1 VSPALWADAAEAV
14 TTKRLREQRSLI
26 VGPSLEETAAS
37 ASPVLV
43 QVLLRKTRIEV
54 YVELYEWNV
63 ADAEKAMDL
72 ARLDDQNVAWASL
85 LLFSIDS
92 PASPTLSHKYHLVI
106 RMAMA
111 TGSAAR
117 WGVDE
122 IR

>member
-1 VSPALWADAAEAV
+1 
-14 TTKRLREQRSLI
+14 